1 MGRFLEFRH
10 FYCYKQ
16 ERLSIIKICFAPAPG
31 TKDAAS
37 ATPDGKD
44 FYLGGDPLLQS
55 LHMGNDADEFS
66 SLLQA
71 GQGTQCR
78 IQGILIQR
86 AETFIKEQ

>member
-1 MGRFLEFRH
+1 MS
-10 FYCYKQ
+10 FYRYKRK
-16 ERLSIIKICFAPAPG
+16 RLSIIKICFAPAPG

-37 ATPDGKD
+37 ASTDGQD

-55 LHMGNDADEFS
+55 LHMGNDTDEFP

-71 GQGTQCR
+71 GQGAQCR